1 MNRIFL
7 VTTAMICL
15 AAVGCISTSEKI
27 EHSEEVKNYRKKI
40 DNFMKTYIQPE
51 YEIPSMYLNEQ
62 IAFFDAIDS
71 GVKSRGHIDFV
82 LESAKLIDALYASAA
97 RKQEVK
103 LS

>member
-51 YEIPSMYLNEQ
+51 YEIPTVFAPEWNTNPDYKE
-62 IAFFDAIDS
+62 IA
-71 GVKSRGHIDFV
+71 
-82 LESAKLIDALYASAA
+82 ALTK
-97 RKQEVK
+97 RT
-103 LS
+103 